1 MKLNRMG
8 QEAAFEAHG
17 LHIANPKELD
27 GPILV
32 NVVPFSSIELPEVV
46 FGGYQG
52 KGVVPEPQKQAEK
65 RPNTAPSVPLKNP
78 RQSTSTNQLR
88 NAVHKDVLKN
98 KRDSF
103 RESRQVEKEQ
113 KEVSKQKHNIIY
125 GDTENFGREK
135 RPRRRS

>member
-1 MKLNRMG
+1 MKRCRMKLNRMG

-65 RPNTAPSVPLKNP
+65 RPNTAPSIPLKKT
-78 RQSTSTNQLR
+78 RQSTSTDQLR
-88 NAVHKDVLKN
+88 NTVHIDVLKN
-98 KRDSF
+98 KRDSL
-103 RESRQVEKEQ
+103 RESKQAKKER
-113 KEVSKQKHNIIY
+113 KEVSKQKHSIIY
-125 GDTENFGREK
+125 GDTDNLWV
-135 RPRRRS
+135 